1 MIKYNLLVIQQ
12 TSDIILSRISRGAYN
27 LPCELDAPLS
37 SVDGSDMLASLP
49 KGTASFLALAN
60 WPLPAAVVVL
70 TIDCIADL
78 MGPDQVQETSKVS
91 QTVTK

>member
-1 MIKYNLLVIQQ
+1 
-12 TSDIILSRISRGAYN
+12 
-27 LPCELDAPLS
+27 
-37 SVDGSDMLASLP
+37 MLASLP

-78 MGPDQVQETSKVS
+78 MGPDQVQETNKAS
-91 QTVTK
+91 QSLQLENGSSP

>member
-1 MIKYNLLVIQQ
+1 
-12 TSDIILSRISRGAYN
+12 
-27 LPCELDAPLS
+27 
-37 SVDGSDMLASLP
+37 MLASLP